1 MRAVF
6 VPQGPGTPRPFFAA
20 LRRQPNSTEK
30 SVNATISCAE
40 QRPFKTP
47 QLPALRAV
55 VSEPALQKRRFFL
68 LLYFQQVWSPSIW
81 GWKRAP
87 AAVAD
92 FRTRARQGLQT
103 CFGGHGCLP
112 APTRP
117 TQRLTRPNGGGI
129 VGGSMAEEKMASSL
143 LTVYQNP
150 AGRRVYSRAAPG
162 FFSLS
167 FGPRAAK
174 SGSGPPPRTAPGV

>member
-1 MRAVF
+1 MCRT
-6 VPQGPGTPRPFFAA
+6 TPFPNPATARTAGRCDRPEA
-20 LRRQPNSTEK
+20 PP
-30 SVNATISCAE
+30 AT
-40 QRPFKTP
+40 
-47 QLPALRAV
+47 PA
-55 VSEPALQKRRFFL
+55 FI

-174 SGSGPPPRTAPGV
+174 VGPGFRPELRPRIAGRDACPCPAEWQPPPLIYLP